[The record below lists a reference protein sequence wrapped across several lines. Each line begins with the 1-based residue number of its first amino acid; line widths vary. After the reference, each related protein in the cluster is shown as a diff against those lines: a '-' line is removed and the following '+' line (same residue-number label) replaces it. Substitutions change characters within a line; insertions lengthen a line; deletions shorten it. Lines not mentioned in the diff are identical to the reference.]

1 MLPLK
6 PFLIPFPLHSV
17 WGCQCSWTLPSHQ
30 QEISIILPYGCERKY
45 SSPFIPFVELPS
57 LFHIATQKWISFIE
71 PKSMPRKTFTIFIHS
86 YLISLSRKN
95 SKMTF
100 KVSRVHPISKNF
112 LLRQLFEKESCTFSY
127 LLADT
132 DSREAVL
139 IDPVIETSKRD
150 SQVKFSWFFKCR
162 PWRWSASEM
171 LNGNSFNITFTI

>member
-1 MLPLK
+1 MSGVVNAHGPSPATNRRSPLYCHMAVK
-6 PFLIPFPLHSV
+6 
-17 WGCQCSWTLPSHQ
+17 G
-30 QEISIILPYGCERKY
+30 SIRVN
-45 SSPFIPFVELPS
+45 S
-57 LFHIATQKWISFIE
+57 FHLWNCLLYFTSWISSIQ
-71 PKSMPRKTFTIFIHS
+71 PKSMARKIFTIFIHS

>member
-1 MLPLK
+1 MESFFSITDRAKLWKVNEQFTEKLA
-6 PFLIPFPLHSV
+6 
-17 WGCQCSWTLPSHQ
+17 
-30 QEISIILPYGCERKY
+30 ISFSKCYLLYLLFQYFVSMIVKIIF
-45 SSPFIPFVELPS
+45 SSFCW
-57 LFHIATQKWISFIE
+57 QKWISFIE

-100 KVSRVHPISKNF
+100 KVSRVHPISENF